1 MTGRD
6 RCAMVQ
12 PVEGFGP
19 VSLRESVV
27 HRNAQA
33 TEGEIAR
40 NLSGIRNRKP
50 GRQLWKVGGNSAPKV

>member
-1 MTGRD
+1 
-6 RCAMVQ
+6 MVRA
-12 PVEGFGP
+12 VEGFGP

-27 HRNAQA
+27 HRNMQA

-40 NLSGIRNRKP
+40 NLSGTRNRKP